1 MIFADMG
8 ENNTA
13 PGVAPARNNRQASGQ
28 IDYGQRAGLLPA
40 LPPNF
45 AAVDVNHGELPSGG
59 GSGGGGQ
66 TPIRMPTRVA
76 LAVKSTLLPATMTSW
91 TTIPVSQPSPPKI
104 MTAPGPMPGTGYTPP
119 GSPPPTGQYDNLFPG
134 MLDVGTAADQGA
146 EKVGA
151 AAGAMATQPMS
162 RGAQVGLF
170 AVVGLLAVGGL
181 YITMKHR

>member
-8 ENNTA
+8 ENNAA

-45 AAVDVNHGELPSGG
+45 AAVDVNYGELGATAMTAP
-59 GSGGGGQ
+59 
-66 TPIRMPTRVA
+66 TTTITPTRVS
-76 LAVKSTLLPATMTSW
+76 LAVKSTLLPATMTTW
-91 TTIPVSQPSPPKI
+91 TAIPVSQPPPPKT
-104 MTAPGPMPGTGYTPP
+104 MTAPAPGPGTGYTVPRDQQ
-119 GSPPPTGQYDNLFPG
+119 PTAQYDNLFPG
-134 MLDVGTAADQGA
+134 MLDIGPAVESGA

-181 YITMKHR
+181 YLTMKHR